1 VIANEAKWGDPPP
14 DCAIC
19 GQQTHWYSAVY
30 CDRCKWLRDRPEFR
44 SRANKEEWTRA
55 LKEAW
60 DAESQCF
67 RCQVTGVE
75 LVVGRENWPHP
86 RYLER
91 EHVSP
96 GDDSAYIVCASIIN
110 RMKGAMTDPEFRDAV
125 RAIAAADR
133 GENLTDADALRQR
146 IKTSLTPDELRE
158 IVLGLDVLFKGG
170 EFPAHVLLEL
180 DPARSGRKSEVP
192 GLGA

>member
-1 VIANEAKWGDPPP
+1 MTASDPKWGDPPP

-19 GQQTHWYSAVY
+19 GQQTHWYSARL
-30 CDRCKWLRDRPEFR
+30 CKRCEPIRNRSEFR
-44 SRANKEEWTRA
+44 YAANKQEWERA
-55 LKEAW
+55 LREAW
-60 DAESQCF
+60 DPDSNCF

-75 LVVGRENWPHP
+75 LVVGKENWPHP

-125 RAIAAADR
+125 RAVAAADR
-133 GENLTDADALRQR
+133 GKDSTEVDALRER
-146 IKTSLTPDELRE
+146 IKTSLTPEELRE
-158 IVLGLDVLFKGG
+158 IVLGLDVVFQGG
-170 EFPAHVLLEL
+170 EFPTQLLLEL
-180 DPARSGRKSEVP
+180 DPARSGRP
-192 GLGA
+192 AP

>member
-1 VIANEAKWGDPPP
+1 MTFEPKWGDAPP
-14 DCAIC
+14 DCGIC

-30 CDRCKWLRDRPEFR
+30 CDRCKRLRDRPEFR
-44 SRANKEEWTRA
+44 YRANKEEWTRA

-60 DAESQCF
+60 DAESGCF
-67 RCQVTGVE
+67 RCQITGVE
-75 LVVGRENWPHP
+75 LIVGNEHWPHP

-110 RMKGAMTDPEFRDAV
+110 RMKGSMTDQEFRDAV
-125 RAIAAADR
+125 QAVAAAYR
-133 GENLTDADALRQR
+133 GDASADAEALRER

-158 IVLGLDVLFKGG
+158 IVHGLDSAFQGG
-170 EFPAHVLLEL
+170 EFPAQLLLEL
-180 DPARSGRKSEVP
+180 DPARSGRHAS
-192 GLGA
+192 